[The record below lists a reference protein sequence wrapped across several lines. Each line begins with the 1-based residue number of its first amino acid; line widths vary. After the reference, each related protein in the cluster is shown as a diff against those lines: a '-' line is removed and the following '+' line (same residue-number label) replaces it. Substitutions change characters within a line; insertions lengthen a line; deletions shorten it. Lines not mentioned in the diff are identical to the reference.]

1 MRILITAA
9 TSAKA
14 QKAKIELKDDDILM
28 GDHLE
33 LPSFM
38 VEKGSML
45 NLPKPTDVAYAHK
58 MLTLCLDHGIEMVY
72 LFREREIALLTEAAQ
87 LFNEYGLKINANGK
101 EIQ

>member
-9 TSAKA
+9 TSAQA
-14 QKAKIELKDDDILM
+14 QKAKIDLKDHDILI

-38 VEKGSML
+38 VAKGSML
-45 NLPKPTDVAYAHK
+45 NLPKPTDSAYAHK
-58 MLTLCLDHGIEMVY
+58 MLTLCLDNGIEMVY
-72 LFREREIALLTEAAQ
+72 LFREKEIALLTEAAQ
-87 LFNEYGLKINANGK
+87 LFEEYGLKINANGN